1 MNIQDIV
8 GTVKRKDRNNRK
20 HRKIQPDNLYKVN
33 VKNLSEGG
41 AMAGVGLIH
50 HTEID
55 ATLDALEK
63 SLGMPLKANVLG
75 SVGKKE
81 FSGDIDV
88 AINIP
93 KEKLQDFA
101 AKLEASP
108 LIQDIKKSSVF
119 MTSVDIV
126 GYNAE
131 NTKPG
136 LNRTGKVQIDFMP
149 GDPDWMKTYYHSP
162 HEKGFDKEGGRSS
175 KYKGTFRNIMLATM
189 ASVYQSK
196 ESDEKIEDGRPVE
209 QQRWLWSPA
218 DGLNWISRKPKPKA
232 NGEGYTKARIDTV
245 LKGPITN
252 TQEIAKILGLDGPED
267 LYSFETLLTTIK
279 KNYPSDVYA
288 KIVDGFKNNG
298 QVQDMGIPSELEDTP
313 NEN

>member
-8 GTVKRKDRNNRK
+8 GTVKRKARNSRK

-33 VKNLSEGG
+33 VKKLHEGG
-41 AMAGVGLIH
+41 AMPGVGSIH

-55 ATLDALEK
+55 ATIDALEK
-63 SLGMPLKANVLG
+63 SLGVPLKANVLG

-88 AINIP
+88 AINIKP
-93 KEKLQDFA
+93 EQLKDFA

-108 LIQDIKKSSVF
+108 LIQDVKKSSVF

-126 GYNAE
+126 GYDAA

-162 HEKGFDKEGGRSS
+162 HEKGFDKEGGKSS
-175 KYKGTFRNIMLATM
+175 QYKGTFRNIMLATM
-189 ASVYQSK
+189 AAIYQAKSSS
-196 ESDEKIEDGRPVE
+196 ETIEDGRPVE
-209 QQRWLWSPA
+209 QQRWIWSPS

-232 NGEGYTKARIDTV
+232 NGEGYTKAKIDTV
-245 LKGPITN
+245 LKGPIKN
-252 TQEIAKILGLDGPED
+252 VDEIAKALGLDSKED
-267 LYSFETLLTTIK
+267 LYSFETLLATIK

-288 KIVDGFKNNG
+288 KIVDAFKDNG
-298 QVQDMGIPSELEDTP
+298 QIQSMGIPLELEDTP

>member
-1 MNIQDIV
+1 MKVQDIV

-20 HRKIQPDNLYKVN
+20 HRKVQPDNLYQVN
-33 VKNLSEGG
+33 VKKLSEGG
-41 AMAGVGLIH
+41 AMDGVGAIH

-63 SLGMPLKANVLG
+63 SLGVSLKDNVLG

-88 AINIP
+88 AIDIP

-126 GYNAE
+126 GYNSE

-136 LNRTGKVQIDFMP
+136 VNRTGKVQIDFMP
-149 GDPDWMKTYYHSP
+149 GNPDWMKTYYHKVFLSFR
-162 HEKGFDKEGGRSS
+162 KMFY
-175 KYKGTFRNIMLATM
+175 KYLLMFYLMFRIFLLILFHFHHHYNTHNYFESITFLF
-189 ASVYQSK
+189 
-196 ESDEKIEDGRPVE
+196 P
-209 QQRWLWSPA
+209 
-218 DGLNWISRKPKPKA
+218 
-232 NGEGYTKARIDTV
+232 
-245 LKGPITN
+245 LK
-252 TQEIAKILGLDGPED
+252 
-267 LYSFETLLTTIK
+267 LTR
-279 KNYPSDVYA
+279 
-288 KIVDGFKNNG
+288 
-298 QVQDMGIPSELEDTP
+298 
-313 NEN
+313 

>member
-8 GTVKRKDRNNRK
+8 GTVKRKARDSRK

-33 VKNLSEGG
+33 TKKLSEGG
-41 AMAGVGLIH
+41 AMPGVGSIH

-55 ATLDALEK
+55 ATIDALEK
-63 SLGMPLKANVLG
+63 SLGVPLKANVLG

-88 AINIP
+88 AINIKP
-93 KEKLQDFA
+93 EQLQDFA
-101 AKLEASP
+101 KKLETSP
-108 LIQDIKKSSVF
+108 LIQDVKKSSVF

-126 GYNAE
+126 GYDAD

-149 GDPDWMKTYYHSP
+149 GDPEWMKTYYHSP
-162 HEKGFDKEGGRSS
+162 HEKSMSKDGRSS
-175 KYKGTFRNIMLATM
+175 NYKGTFRNIMLATM
-189 ASVYQSK
+189 AAVYQSDST
-196 ESDEKIEDGRPVE
+196 EEQNEHGRPLE
-209 QQRWLWSPA
+209 QKRWIWSPS

-232 NGEGYTKARIDTV
+232 NGEGYTKANVDTR
-245 LKGPITN
+245 
-252 TQEIAKILGLDGPED
+252 LDGPYKNPTEIATKFGLDSAED
-267 LYSFETLLTTIK
+267 LYSFETLLAAIK
-279 KNYPSDVYA
+279 KNYPEEVSS
-288 KIVDGFKNNG
+288 KIIRLFKDNG
-298 QVQDMGIPSELEDTP
+298 QIKSMGIPAEIEDTP